1 MRESFEWFFQNPD
14 CYLYKISLLDKRLLA
29 CLWISFLMILEIKGS
44 SNIGLLFEGLVLD
57 LFLNKGFN
65 FTRVSKTS

>member
-1 MRESFEWFFQNPD
+1 MEFFFQNPD
-14 CYLYKISLLDKRLLA
+14 CYLYKMLLLDKRLLA
-29 CLWISFLMILEIKGS
+29 CLCVSFLMILEIKGS

-57 LFLNKGFN
+57 PFLNKGFN